1 MEEMNFEEMR
11 NQYAILKQQL
21 KNQEIINDHL
31 LRKTMKDR
39 KNAINSTKI
48 LEYVCV
54 ALCILLYP
62 LLYFDGM
69 FSLAFLIATCLMVLF
84 CAVATWYMHRPV
96 DELNFMRDD
105 LSTVARV
112 MARFKK
118 QYNQWLY
125 FVAPLLIIPWGA
137 WACYEFAWKNA
148 HDGIYPWAMTIGLI
162 VGALIGL
169 AIGLY
174 FHFKAV
180 NAAQDIIDE
189 IEDV

>member
-21 KNQEIINDHL
+21 KNQEIINDRL
-31 LRKTMKDR
+31 LRETMKAKKR
-39 KNAINSTKI
+39 AINSTKI
-48 LEYVCV
+48 VEYIGVAICV
-54 ALCILLYP
+54 LLYP
-62 LLYFDGM
+62 LLYFTGM
-69 FSLAFLIATCLMVLF
+69 FSLAFLIATVLMVLF
-84 CAVATWYMHRPV
+84 CAVATWYIHRPV
-96 DELNFMRDD
+96 DQINFMRDD
-105 LSTVARV
+105 LSTVAHI

-125 FVAPLLIIPWGA
+125 YVSPLLIIPWGA

-148 HDGIYPWAMTIGLI
+148 PEGTYPWVMTIAVI
-162 VGALIGL
+162 TGALIGL

-174 FHFKAV
+174 YHFKAV